1 MENKSVRIKSDAI
14 DKLENAK
21 HQISLDDEDLEHYQE
36 AIDDAIEIVRSSIVS
51 DVIKNNFDNSRQ
63 FADLTDNEMK
73 YFCKFAFD
81 ACKIDYIRR
90 NSNLDSIDV
99 GFYTKKYPAELDEI
113 TFTINGIFTMD
124 LSMDKKYLNNRDY
137 LWRQF
142 LYANGINPLAKDNPF
157 INKSKIIETSKRVI
171 GYDDYG
177 KPLHEGAFCTFDV
190 DVTDWRFKPDN
201 IRKSGLATLEG
212 QVTYNEQDKCYE
224 LSIDNDYCPA
234 LYFHAIEPGSLRLDD
249 SSKENKVSIEEVRI
263 NPDKII
269 FLKFSNENAC
279 KIARLSKLST
289 SPELNKIMGIYT
301 KKSHEFAFSV
311 NYYARLQDT
320 NEFDVIACVEINNKN
335 WLKRYFP
342 DVADKVIKLADTY
355 RNIEPVV
362 VPLNKEELNI
372 IEEKFNDYYINVY
385 GNDDIER

>member
-1 MENKSVRIKSDAI
+1 MENKSVRIKSDTI

-21 HQISLDDEDLEHYQE
+21 HQISLNDEDLERYQE
-36 AIDDAIEIVRSSIVS
+36 AIDDAIEIVKSSIIS
-51 DVIKNNFDNSRQ
+51 EPIKKLTRKEQGKIICEHLKHDGD
-63 FADLTDNEMK
+63 DLDETVMISSIW
-73 YFCKFAFD
+73 D
-81 ACKIDYIRR
+81 ALKEIEKIDG
-90 NSNLDSIDV
+90 S
-99 GFYTKKYPAELDEI
+99 
-113 TFTINGIFTMD
+113 
-124 LSMDKKYLNNRDY
+124 
-137 LWRQF
+137 
-142 LYANGINPLAKDNPF
+142 KD
-157 INKSKIIETSKRVI
+157 IKESKRVI

-177 KPLHEGAFCTFDV
+177 KPLHEGDFCTFDV
-190 DVTDWRFKPDN
+190 DVTDWNDYIPDS
-201 IRKSGLATLEG
+201 IRKVKTGDSYKLIAKLEG
-212 QVTYNEQDKCYE
+212 KIVYNDMDKCYE

-269 FLKFSNENAC
+269 FLEFSNENAC
-279 KIARLSKLST
+279 KIARLSRLST

-320 NEFDVIACVEINNKN
+320 NEFDVIACVKINNKN
-335 WLKRYFP
+335 WLRKDFP
-342 DVADKVIKLADTY
+342 DIADKVIKLADTY

-372 IEEKFNDYYINVY
+372 IEEKFNDYYTNVY